1 MDLFRERCR
10 IPRFCGEE
18 GEGNGMTAECVIRRC
33 GPKDLEA
40 VRDLSA
46 RTFIETFSADNRKED
61 MERYLEAHFSR
72 EALQGELQQR
82 DALFYLAEIHGDP
95 VAYMKVNVRDAQT
108 EPGHENAL
116 EVQRIY
122 VLEAFKNQGIGKKLL
137 EEAVALAKDMALSY
151 IWLGVWEHNL
161 PAIRFYEKWGFEK
174 FDTHVFLL
182 GEDAQTDHLLRRV
195 L

>member
-1 MDLFRERCR
+1 MGD
-10 IPRFCGEE
+10 I
-18 GEGNGMTAECVIRRC
+18 VIRRC
-33 GPKDLEA
+33 GPKDLDTL
-40 VRDLSA
+40 RDLSV
-46 RTFIETFSADNRKED
+46 RTFVETFSETNRKED

-82 DALFYLAEIHGDP
+82 DALFYLAEIHGDA
-95 VAYMKVNVRDAQT
+95 VAYMKVNVWDAQT

-122 VLEAFKNQGIGKKLL
+122 VLEAFKNRGVGKRLM
-137 EEAVALAKDMALSY
+137 EAAVALAKSMALSY
-151 IWLGVWEHNL
+151 IWLGVWERNL

-182 GEDAQTDHLLRRV
+182 GADAQTDHLMRLV